1 MPNYTYNCAKCGE
14 FTLRQS
20 MNTQHDTATCPSC
33 ENEGTRVFN
42 SFQTYKMDGKLK
54 KRIER
59 GQEPRLVSKDKLP
72 PMTPKPSK
80 AARPWMAGH

>member
-1 MPNYTYNCAKCGE
+1 MPNYTYNCAYCGE

-20 MNTQHDTATCPSC
+20 MSMQHDNATCPTCNRESS
-33 ENEGTRVFN
+33 RVFN

-72 PMTPKPSK
+72 PMKPKSSK
-80 AARPWMAGH
+80 VARPWMAGH